1 MLPLKPMLLITLK
14 GYSDQQLM
22 HSMRHSLLV
31 LLRLLLK
38 PMVLMHSELQ
48 YTLQKLHLLLSHIK
62 LRRFEVAYLPSQL
75 DYMHWSSL
83 LLMHLKVMLPIK
95 QLTMLQLPIKE
106 LIMLLLIIKMLN

>member
-1 MLPLKPMLLITLK
+1 
-14 GYSDQQLM
+14 
-22 HSMRHSLLV
+22 
-31 LLRLLLK
+31 
-38 PMVLMHSELQ
+38 MVLVHSELL
-48 YTLQKLHLLLSHIK
+48 YMLHKLHFLLLDIN
-62 LRRFEVAYLPSQL
+62 LRRFKEAYLPTQL